1 MFANINEKLQDKT
14 FIEMAVQNS
23 MKKEGETHTQDYEEY
38 EERSNDLAK
47 RDYGGRHTDQMGV
60 WEKDYEDSY
69 N

>member
-23 MKKEGETHTQDYEEY
+23 MKRDGEKHTDDYEEF

-47 RDYGGRHTDQMGV
+47 RDYGGRHSDQMGV
-60 WEKDYEDSY
+60 CEKSYEDTY